1 MFDGSGMALQDV
13 IVVTYNYRAGPYGW
27 AASPELYIESGN
39 KTTGNYGALDQ
50 MAAFQWVQD
59 NIEAFGGDPTRVTAV
74 GQSAGSAATYHLLN
88 SPLAKGLIQGA
99 IIESGVRDPR
109 DPDAPGVA
117 EGYNNMSTS
126 VSLFEELVSAS
137 KSQSSAGHQLIPDYY
152 RCPSA
157 TSPLWRSC
165 A

>member
-13 IVVTYNYRAGPYGW
+13 IVVTYNYRAGPFGW
-27 AASPELYIESGN
+27 AASPELYAESGN

-59 NIEAFGGDPTRVTAV
+59 NIADFGGDPNQVTAV

-88 SPLAKGLIQGA
+88 SPLAKGLIHGA

-117 EGYNNMSTS
+117 EGYNNMTTS
-126 VSLFEELVSAS
+126 VGLFEELVSHA
-137 KSQSSAGHQLIPDYY
+137 QCRDHQAKLTP
-152 RCPSA
+152 R
-157 TSPLWRSC
+157 LR
-165 A
+165 

>member
-27 AASPELYIESGN
+27 AASPELYVESGN

-59 NIEAFGGDPTRVTAV
+59 NIAAFGGDPERVTAV

-88 SPLAKGLIQGA
+88 SPLAKGLIHGA
-99 IIESGVRDPR
+99 IIESG
-109 DPDAPGVA
+109 
-117 EGYNNMSTS
+117 
-126 VSLFEELVSAS
+126 
-137 KSQSSAGHQLIPDYY
+137 KSSHYSSFVKNH
-152 RCPSA
+152 C
-157 TSPLWRSC
+157 
-165 A
+165 

>member
-1 MFDGSGMALQDV
+1 MALQDV

-27 AASPELYIESGN
+27 AASPELYVESGN

-59 NIEAFGGDPTRVTAV
+59 NIEAFGGDPERVTAV

-99 IIESGVRDPR
+99 IIESGEFVLPSGLREKNANTVEKVSVTLVTLPPLLWQRATTICRPR
-109 DPDAPGVA
+109 L
-117 EGYNNMSTS
+117 S
-126 VSLFEELVSAS
+126 SLRNL
-137 KSQSSAGHQLIPDYY
+137 
-152 RCPSA
+152 
-157 TSPLWRSC
+157 
-165 A
+165 